1 MESAARTPDTGV
13 SAEMV
18 GRPVRFESRR
28 YKPTDSYADIA
39 CDKVRRGSEALG
51 ASESELRSRLAL
63 VRELLGDWGEL
74 PAGKPPERA
83 CWIAIDGMPFEVS
96 FAWADGQSELRL
108 AFESPSHPGTPLAR
122 QEDGRAF
129 TRGLAGRP
137 GVSIERYLAVED
149 LFTDREPR
157 GGYFSLAHAVAW
169 RRDGHPLYKI
179 YLNPAVVGREHAAA
193 RAEEAVTRLGLA
205 RPWRVL
211 ADHLGGVHGIAHEPV
226 ALALDLSDGR
236 EARCKVYLAHSGVTA
251 DDIDA
256 QSAVARDHLPG
267 SFARALERVTG
278 RRESGWA
285 KPPVT
290 CWSFSSA
297 QDTPT
302 ATLYVPLIPG
312 HRDDAAAHDLVA
324 AFMRE
329 ENVDPAP
336 YAAALHALAD
346 GPQTES
352 ATQNFL
358 SYRGGPAPR
367 FAVYVAPG
375 TYRPA

>member
-1 MESAARTPDTGV
+1 MEAAALTPDTGV
-13 SAEMV
+13 AAEMV

-28 YKPTDSYADIA
+28 YRPTDSYADIA
-39 CDKVRRGSEALG
+39 CDKIRRGSEVLG
-51 ASESELRSRLAL
+51 ASESERRSRLAL

-83 CWIAIDGMPFEVS
+83 CWVAIDGMPFEVS

-108 AFESPSHPGTPLAR
+108 SLETPSHPGTSLAR

-129 TRGLAGRP
+129 TRALAGRP

-149 LFTDREPR
+149 LFTDRDPR
-157 GGYFSLAHAVAW
+157 GYFSLSHGVAW
-169 RRDGHPLYKI
+169 RGGHPLYKI
-179 YLNPAVVGREHAAA
+179 YLNPAVAGREHAVA
-193 RAEEAVTRLGLA
+193 RTEEAMVRLGME
-205 RPWRVL
+205 RPWRAL
-211 ADHLGGVHGIAHEPV
+211 ADHLGGVHGIAHEPA
-226 ALALDLSDGR
+226 ALALDLSDSQ
-236 EARCKVYLAHSGVTA
+236 EARCKVYLAHTGVSA

-256 QSAVARDHLPG
+256 QSAVARDHVPG

-278 RRESGWA
+278 HRESGWP

-290 CWSFSSA
+290 CWGFNSA
-297 QDTPT
+297 QDAPS

-312 HRDDAAAHDLVA
+312 HSHDASAHDRVA

-336 YAAALHALAD
+336 YTAALHALAD
-346 GPQTES
+346 GPLKES
-352 ATQNFL
+352 VTQNFL
-358 SYRGGPAPR
+358 SYRGGSAPR
-367 FAVYVAPG
+367 FAVYLAPG